1 MLTFA
6 CKSDRVVLADVGP
19 EKENLC
25 PLNFNINF
33 GDRQAL
39 KILEDSIID
48 LGVILP
54 SMLNTIKNIQQQFR
68 NSNERDRFKEDSR
81 EQKSIRD
88 QVMEEFDEYIE
99 EAQMLVQRANSLK
112 ETAKSTARLVST
124 PKGHIGVAGKLTQKQ
139 MSDILSYEEA
149 VALKELTKES
159 QAESTSMRQL
169 AVSSLR

>member
-1 MLTFA
+1 M
-6 CKSDRVVLADVGP
+6 LADVGP
-19 EKENLC
+19 EKENLS

-48 LGVILP
+48 LGIILP
-54 SMLNTIKNIQQQFR
+54 SMLNTIKKIREQFK
-68 NSNERDRFKEDSR
+68 NSNARDAAMEKSKEENSFL
-81 EQKSIRD
+81 E

-99 EAQMLVQRANSLK
+99 EAGMLVQRAKSLK
-112 ETAKSTARLVST
+112 ETAKSTARLVSHST
-124 PKGHIGVAGKLTQKQ
+124 KHLEVDCKLTPNQL
-139 MSDILSYEEA
+139 SDILSYEEA

-169 AVSSLR
+169 AVSEG

>member
-1 MLTFA
+1 
-6 CKSDRVVLADVGP
+6 VLADVGP
-19 EKENLC
+19 EKENLS

-48 LGVILP
+48 LGIILP
-54 SMLNTIKNIQQQFR
+54 LMLNTIKKIREQFK
-68 NSNERDRFKEDSR
+68 NSNARDIGMEKSKEEDSFH
-81 EQKSIRD
+81 E

-99 EAQMLVQRANSLK
+99 ETEMLVQRAKSLK
-112 ETAKSTARLVST
+112 ETAKSTARLVSHPPQHLEVDCKLT
-124 PKGHIGVAGKLTQKQ
+124 PKQL
-139 MSDILSYEEA
+139 SDILSYEEA

-169 AVSSLR
+169 AVSEE